1 MIRPRFIALL
11 IAALAL
17 LIIILAPAAGAARP
31 SPSAVVEP
39 ELWQELAEKKETTF
53 LVYMREQAD
62 LSSPAVA
69 QAVDKLARRRAVVDA
84 LRAAADRSQRDIRAY
99 LDKQQAEG
107 HVSAIT
113 SFWVVNALA
122 VTGDAE
128 TARALAARPDVA
140 RITVNHVRPLAKP
153 ERVEAPGLAM
163 WNIERVRAPRVWQEL
178 GITGRGVVVANMDTG
193 VAWTHPA
200 LRAHYRGFTPNGVD
214 HNYNWFD
221 ATGTSTGAPMDDDGH
236 GSHTMGIM
244 VGDDGGANHIGVAPG
259 AKWMAVRIFTP
270 QGTTDAWIHAGF
282 QWLLAPTDLNGNN
295 PDPGKAPDIVNNSW
309 GSGNIADPTFWYDL
323 LAWRAAGIFSTW
335 SAGNRGVDGPGSI
348 GVPGGYPHAFNV
360 GATDPNDILAGFSS
374 LGPGFWTPM
383 KPNVSAPGDYVRSSV
398 LGNAYDFFSG
408 TSMAAPHAAGI
419 AALLLEADPRLTVA
433 DLETILARTA
443 WDLGPAGF
451 DPGYGAG
458 RVDAY
463 AAVRWALGGGRLGG
477 QVRDALTGEPV
488 AQAVVEGLGASEPAF
503 RTSTDDTGHYVV
515 AVPAGSYQVTAA
527 AFGYLTATVRS
538 VEVISGF
545 QSLRDLELAPAPT
558 ARIGGELRDAFTGAP
573 LTATV
578 YLLDTPLMTTAD
590 VGGLFHFDVP
600 EGCYTWL
607 AVRPGYRRLTESA
620 GCVQPGLPASFP
632 VKMLAPAPSLLLL
645 DADAWLED
653 DATVYFKLALDRAGY
668 LYDTRR
674 ITDTAILP
682 TLAELQAY
690 DIVIWAHPWASPGE
704 IDKVRGDTAA
714 QNLLAG
720 YVNGGGRLLLS
731 GQNIGFYDGGGQ
743 QGGAILPY
751 YRNVLHARFVS
762 NINATEAGGLPGEPL
777 STLTVTLPTVD
788 SYNPRSALSSEE
800 IAPADSQAVAVMEYG
815 PGDTAALRVTGV
827 GPGRGRLLY
836 FGFGLE
842 RAGPLASRAELLRA
856 ALAWLAQPALVKGV
870 TATVAAPGDVLT
882 YTLALSNSLRAPTFV
897 ANLSDRLADE
907 LEYVAGSVTGGAAYD
922 PATRTIFWS
931 GWLSPRAESLFGF
944 RAQIGLD
951 VPGGARVTNRAN
963 LATGELRVPISATVL
978 TTIGAPDLR
987 ASAKGV
993 DKDVARIGDTL
1004 LYTITLRNDGPVAA
1018 NSVVLTDPIPAGLSY
1033 VDGSATGGATYDA
1046 ASRAVRWTGTI
1057 SSAIAGTTTYTWTDS
1072 TRPGGPAF
1080 SWVDISTTGTAVSLS
1095 DDQVAGPFPIG
1106 FAFPYFGQNVGQ
1118 FWLSSNGWIAFSAP
1132 GGSFYSNESLPSA
1145 TAPASMIAIWWDDL
1159 NPGAGGTVRYGLA
1172 GGRLVVSFEG
1182 VPRLSS
1188 GGPYTFQAILEPNGT
1203 IRLQYLTMAGTRLN
1217 EATIGLQDSTRTQGF
1232 TIVHNTAYVQNNLAV
1247 RIDPPQAANPGTHVI
1262 TFRAQVEPEAEAEGE
1277 IINIAHVAPPIGSPL
1292 NLSATTRV
1300 RYADFSDSRKE
1311 ASASVAAPGS
1321 IITYSIAATNT
1332 GNLTATLTITDPIP
1346 PGTSYVE
1353 GSATGGAV
1361 YDAAENLLRWQGA
1374 VPPDGRGAFAF
1385 QVRLSDTLTETTE
1398 IANVATLT
1406 DGSKVLTRTARLR
1419 ISIPNLQ
1426 SSFKMGSQAAARG
1439 GDILTYTIT
1448 LRNESFVTATA
1459 LLTDSLP
1466 VGLAVLTDTMSAG
1479 ATYDAA
1485 QHQVRWQGTVPPQTP
1500 GYTYRDSDQPGGP
1513 AFAWID
1519 LRGRGTP
1526 ITGLGDDTNVGP
1538 FPIGFPF
1545 TFYGR
1550 TFTTFR
1556 VSSNGWVSFDSASTD
1571 YINRALPDPAAPRN
1585 LLAIWW
1591 DDLSFLSGGQALYWT
1606 DGVGTLVISYLDVPL
1621 FGDSGGPYTFQV
1633 ILRAD
1638 GSITYQYLDMNPPL
1652 NEATIGIQN
1661 ATGTE
1666 GLTIAF
1672 NRPYVHDNL
1681 AIRFVP
1687 PAGVRQITYQARLAS
1702 GLPTTTLTNTAEIDD
1717 GRGNLYR
1724 RAFGVMVNTVDLGA
1738 SSLTADRAETLPGEA
1753 LTYTLRLRNAG
1764 NFTATA
1770 VVTAPIPAH
1779 TTYISGTASGDAT
1792 YDPSANAIRWTGPV
1806 TPGGAVSILYAVRVG
1821 LPLNQ
1826 VTSIDAE
1833 AFVGDGARP
1842 ALRLEAHTA
1851 ARSPDLRTSALTA
1864 EPMALIVG
1872 DRVTFT
1878 ARVVNSGS
1886 APARVTLTGTLPAAL
1901 DVVTETLWAG
1911 SGGPLTYNP
1920 AMRTLSWQGEVPPQ
1934 AIAELRFAARA
1945 GAWGDLAAAIVL
1957 EDGYAGMVPLR
1968 ASVRV
1973 QPRAR
1978 VFFPVVAKD

>member
-1 MIRPRFIALL
+1 MTRPRPIALL
-11 IAALAL
+11 IAILAL
-17 LIIILAPAAGAARP
+17 LVITLTPAAGAAQP
-31 SPSAVVEP
+31 FPSAVVEP
-39 ELWQELAEKKETTF
+39 ELWQELAEKKATTF
-53 LVYMREQAD
+53 LVYMREEAD
-62 LSSPAVA
+62 LSSPAVT
-69 QAVDKLARRRAVVDA
+69 QAVDKLARRQAVVDT
-84 LRAAADRSQRDIRAY
+84 LRATATRSQQDIRAY
-99 LDKQQAEG
+99 LDKQQAAG

-128 TARALAARPDVA
+128 TASALAARPDVA
-140 RITVNHVRPLAKP
+140 RLTVNHVRPLEKP
-153 ERVEAPGLAM
+153 ERVAAPDIAM

-221 ATGTSTGAPMDDDGH
+221 ATGTSPALPMDDDSH
-236 GSHTMGIM
+236 GSHTMGTM
-244 VGDDGGANHIGVAPG
+244 VGEDNSRANQIGVAPG
-259 AKWMAVRIFTP
+259 AKWIAVRIFTP

-309 GSGNIADPTFWYDL
+309 GSGNIADPTFWNDL
-323 LAWRAAGIFSTW
+323 MAWRAAGIFSSW

-360 GATDPNDILAGFSS
+360 GATDPNDILADFSS
-374 LGPGFWTPM
+374 LGPGFWTPA

-398 LGNAYDFFSG
+398 LGNSYDFFSG
-408 TSMAAPHAAGI
+408 TSMAAPHVAGT
-419 AALLLEADPRLTVA
+419 AALLLAADPNLTVP

-463 AAVRWALGGGRLGG
+463 AAVRWALSGGRLGG
-477 QVRDALTGEPV
+477 QVRDALTGAPI
-488 AQAVVEGLGASEPAF
+488 ARALVEGLGASEPAF
-503 RTSTDDTGHYVV
+503 RTATDDTGYYAV
-515 AVPAGSYQVTAA
+515 AVPGGSYDVTAA
-527 AFGYLTATVRS
+527 AFGYVTATVRS
-538 VEVISGF
+538 VEVVSGF
-545 QSLRDLELAPAPT
+545 QSLRDLALAPAPT

-578 YLLDTPLMTTAD
+578 HLLDTPLVTTANAN
-590 VGGLFHFDVP
+590 GLFHFDVP

-607 AVRPGYRRLTESA
+607 ALRPGYRRLGESA

-674 ITDTAILP
+674 ITSTAILP
-682 TLAELQAY
+682 TLAELRAY

-704 IDKVRGDTAA
+704 IDAIREDQAT
-714 QNLLAG
+714 QNLLSG

-731 GQNIGFYDGGGQ
+731 GQNVGFYDGGGQ

-751 YRNVLHARFVS
+751 YRNVLHAQFAGNVGV
-762 NINATEAGGLPGEPL
+762 TEATGIPGEAF

-788 SYNPRSALSSEE
+788 SYNARSGLSSEE

-815 PGDTAALRVTGV
+815 PGDTAALRVSNV

-842 RAGPLASRAELLRA
+842 RAGPLANRAELLRA
-856 ALAWLAQPALVKGV
+856 ALTWLAQPSLVKGV
-870 TATVAAPGDVLT
+870 NAAVAAPGDVLT
-882 YTLALSNSLRAPTFV
+882 YTLALSNSLRAPAFV

-907 LEYVAGSVTGGAAYD
+907 LDYVAGSVTGGAAYD

-931 GWLSPRAESLFGF
+931 GWLTPGAESLFGF
-944 RAQIGLD
+944 QAEIDLD
-951 VPGGARVTNRAN
+951 VPGGARVANRAN
-963 LATGELRVPISATVL
+963 LATGELLVPVSATVV
-978 TTIGAPDLR
+978 TTIAAPDLR
-987 ASAKGV
+987 TSVKEV
-993 DKDVARIGDTL
+993 DKLVARTGDTL
-1004 LYTITLRNDGPVAA
+1004 TYTITLRNDGPVAA
-1018 NSVVLTDPIPAGLSY
+1018 HSTILTDPIPAGLSY
-1033 VDGSATGGATYDA
+1033 VAGSATGGATYDSA
-1046 ASRAVRWTGTI
+1046 TQEVRWTGTI
-1057 SSAIAGTTTYTWTDS
+1057 SAAVAGTAAYTWTDS

-1080 SWVDISTTGTAVSLS
+1080 SWVDISTTGAAVSLS
-1095 DDQVAGPFPIG
+1095 DDQLAGPFPIG
-1106 FAFPYFGQNVGQ
+1106 FAFPYFGQSVSQ

-1132 GGSFYSNESLPSA
+1132 TSSFFSNERIPSA
-1145 TAPASMIAIWWDDL
+1145 TAPANIVAIWWDDL
-1159 NPGAGGTVRYGLA
+1159 HPGLGGTVRYGLS

-1182 VPRLSS
+1182 VPRVDGS
-1188 GGPYTFQAILEPNGT
+1188 GPYTFQAIVEPSGQ

-1232 TIVHNTAYVQNNLAV
+1232 SIVHNAAYVQNNLAV
-1247 RIDPPQAANPGTHVI
+1247 RIDPPQSLNPGTQVI
-1262 TFRAQVEPEAEAEGE
+1262 TFRALVEPEAEGAGE
-1277 IINIAHVAPPIGSPL
+1277 VVNVAHVAPLAGDAL

-1311 ASASVAAPGS
+1311 ASATVAAPGS
-1321 IITYSIAATNT
+1321 VITYSIAATNT

-1346 PGTSYVE
+1346 TGVSYVE
-1353 GSATGGAV
+1353 GSATGGAA
-1361 YDAAENLLRWQGA
+1361 YDAGENLLRWQG
-1374 VPPDGRGAFAF
+1374 VIPPNGQGAFAF
-1385 QVRLSDTLTETTE
+1385 RVQLSNTLTETTE
-1398 IANVATLT
+1398 IVNVATIAGGT
-1406 DGSKVLTRTARLR
+1406 DVLTRTARLR
-1419 ISIPNLQ
+1419 TSIPNLQ
-1426 SSFKMGSQAAARG
+1426 ASFKIADRATARG
-1439 GDILTYTIT
+1439 GDVLTYTIT
-1448 LRNESFVTATA
+1448 LRNEGFVTATA
-1459 LLTDSLP
+1459 RLTDSLP
-1466 VGLAVLTDTMSAG
+1466 AGLAVLTDTLSAG

-1485 QHQVRWQGTVPPQTP
+1485 QRQVRWQGTVPPQTP
-1500 GYTYRDSDQPGGP
+1500 GYTYRDSDQQGGP
-1513 AFAWID
+1513 TFDWID

-1526 ITGLGDDTNVGP
+1526 ITGLGDDTNLGP

-1545 TFYGR
+1545 TFYGH

-1556 VSSNGWVSFDSASTD
+1556 VSSNGWVSFDSSSTD
-1571 YINRALPDPAAPRN
+1571 YVNRTLPDASAPRN

-1591 DDLSFLSGGQALYWT
+1591 GDLSFLGSGQVLYWT

-1621 FGDSGGPYTFQV
+1621 FSGSGGPYTFQA

-1666 GLTIAF
+1666 GLTVAS

-1681 AIRFVP
+1681 AIRFAP
-1687 PAGVRQITYQARLAS
+1687 PAGVRQVTYQARLAS
-1702 GLPTTTLTNTAEIDD
+1702 DLPSTTLTNTAVVDD

-1724 RAFGVMVNTVDLGA
+1724 RAFGLVVNTVDLGT
-1738 SSLTADRAETLPGEA
+1738 SSLEANRTETLP
-1753 LTYTLRLRNAG
+1753 
-1764 NFTATA
+1764 
-1770 VVTAPIPAH
+1770 
-1779 TTYISGTASGDAT
+1779 
-1792 YDPSANAIRWTGPV
+1792 
-1806 TPGGAVSILYAVRVG
+1806 
-1821 LPLNQ
+1821 
-1826 VTSIDAE
+1826 
-1833 AFVGDGARP
+1833 
-1842 ALRLEAHTA
+1842 
-1851 ARSPDLRTSALTA
+1851 
-1864 EPMALIVG
+1864 
-1872 DRVTFT
+1872 
-1878 ARVVNSGS
+1878 
-1886 APARVTLTGTLPAAL
+1886 
-1901 DVVTETLWAG
+1901 
-1911 SGGPLTYNP
+1911 
-1920 AMRTLSWQGEVPPQ
+1920 
-1934 AIAELRFAARA
+1934 
-1945 GAWGDLAAAIVL
+1945 
-1957 EDGYAGMVPLR
+1957 
-1968 ASVRV
+1968 
-1973 QPRAR
+1973 
-1978 VFFPVVAKD
+1978 